1 MTEFYKTSGSYTYT
15 EFVRHEDVIKAVDSA
30 LVKVIDPSAGLVLD
44 DVEENSFKTLALLWD
59 ELPAVSHAVYD
70 GEKTKASKASKSGYV
85 KLTFNFMVS
94 QKLFVENEER
104 YYPTDR
110 FKALC
115 ENYFEEYRGRLYQLL
130 GGEEDAVH

>member
-44 DVEENSFKTLALLWD
+44 DVEENSFKSLALLWQ
-59 ELPAVSHAVYD
+59 ELPVVT
-70 GEKTKASKASKSGYV
+70 GEEREMRASRASQMAMTKLV
-85 KLTFNFMVS
+85 CNFLIS
-94 QKLFVENEER
+94 QDLFIEVNER

-110 FKALC
+110 LKALT
-115 ENYFEEYRGRLYQLL
+115 EQYFEEYRGQIYELL
-130 GGEEDAVH
+130 ERGKDHAEH